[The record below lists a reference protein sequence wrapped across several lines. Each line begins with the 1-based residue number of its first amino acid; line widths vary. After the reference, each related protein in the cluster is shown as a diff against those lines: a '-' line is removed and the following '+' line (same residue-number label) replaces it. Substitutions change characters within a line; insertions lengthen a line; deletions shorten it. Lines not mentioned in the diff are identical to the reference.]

1 MLQTLGDLFVTVVTT
16 LVKLT
21 LDSFGPPTRGTP
33 ESSDLPDSQTLIAHF
48 QSMRDAAARR
58 MPPAPQPPN
67 APPVPPNAPQVPPN
81 VAPPPANAATAH
93 EPPAVPAA
101 AAPPS
106 AASIAQTPAQPSR
119 FVRPDSGNADVQMDR
134 EAFEALRLETPP
146 PGAPAS
152 VEGLAAS
159 PVRHGTI
166 DPTLAHEFAIERAKE
181 EPPPQ
186 SPAAQTLPLSPAR
199 SGRLD
204 EQEVRDLPFVH
215 ERREESLTASWARFP
230 RSPVVSTPPVQHA
243 PAPTTPSAGAQTAP
257 AQPSPAHVPPA
268 SSSQIPAADASPS
281 STWPEL
287 PEWPSQWDEPPERT
301 GRRFSARE
309 GTWYV

>member
-1 MLQTLGDLFVTVVTT
+1 
-16 LVKLT
+16 
-21 LDSFGPPTRGTP
+21 
-33 ESSDLPDSQTLIAHF
+33 
-48 QSMRDAAARR
+48 MRDAAARR

-101 AAPPS
+101 AAHPKRGEHCADAR
-106 AASIAQTPAQPSR
+106 AAVPASCVPTPATQGCRSIVKPSKR
-119 FVRPDSGNADVQMDR
+119 SGSR
-134 EAFEALRLETPP
+134 RRR

-166 DPTLAHEFAIERAKE
+166 DPTLAHEFAVERAKQ
-181 EPPPQ
+181 EPPPVQ
-186 SPAAQTLPLSPAR
+186 TPRAETLPLSPAR

-215 ERREESLTASWARFP
+215 ERREESLTASWARLP

-243 PAPTTPSAGAQTAP
+243 PAPTTLSAGAHTAP
-257 AQPSPAHVPPA
+257 AQPSPAHAPPA

-281 STWPEL
+281 LDVAGAAGVARPMG
-287 PEWPSQWDEPPERT
+287 RT
-301 GRRFSARE
+301 ARNARDGALARARAH
-309 GTWYV
+309 GTCRAS

>member
-106 AASIAQTPAQPSR
+106 AASIAQTPAQPSASCVPTPATQTSR
-119 FVRPDSGNADVQMDR
+119 WIVKPRSAPARDAAARGACIRRRACSVAGASRHDRPDARARVCDR
-134 EAFEALRLETPP
+134 TRK
-146 PGAPAS
+146 GR
-152 VEGLAAS
+152 AA
-159 PVRHGTI
+159 
-166 DPTLAHEFAIERAKE
+166 AAIA
-181 EPPPQ
+181 
-186 SPAAQTLPLSPAR
+186 AAQTLPLSPAR

-204 EQEVRDLPFVH
+204 EQEVLDLPFVH

-257 AQPSPAHVPPA
+257 AQPSPAPSPA

>member
-166 DPTLAHEFAIERAKE
+166 DPTLAHEFAIERAKGR
-181 EPPPQ
+181 
-186 SPAAQTLPLSPAR
+186 AAAAIARCSNASALARAQRTARRAR
-199 SGRLD
+199 SARSPLRARTARRIADRKLGAVPALAGRLYAARAARAGTHD
-204 EQEVRDLPFVH
+204 
-215 ERREESLTASWARFP
+215 SLGG
-230 RSPVVSTPPVQHA
+230 SPNRA
-243 PAPTTPSAGAQTAP
+243 GTTVAGAR
-257 AQPSPAHVPPA
+257 
-268 SSSQIPAADASPS
+268 AARILLADS
-281 STWPEL
+281 
-287 PEWPSQWDEPPERT
+287 
-301 GRRFSARE
+301 GC
-309 GTWYV
+309 